1 MTFEGPRDD
10 QCSYFAEDP
19 PRHPSRRRRNAPEAS
34 FSSFRRYAVSSLN
47 WGKSNHDFPK
57 YLFACRYR
65 GLLRQNRPGPAFG
78 PGCRRQCFVQ
88 EQWRAV
94 DKGLRY
100 LASRRCQP
108 GNFVPVDLAHLQSA
122 IARDD
127 FEVSPISRDVDAR
140 LRPSIETLLHA
151 LLPHAV
157 VAHLHEINALVHLV
171 QKTAKCCC
179 KNDWAILVN
188 GCWWTITSLAPR
200 WLSLWRV
207 S

>member
-1 MTFEGPRDD
+1 MTSPNTSLHAAIVDFCARIGRDRLLV
-10 QCSYFAEDP
+10 QGAGGNVSY
-19 PRHPSRRRRNAPEAS
+19 
-34 FSSFRRYAVSSLN
+34 
-47 WGKSNHDFPK
+47 KSNGALWIKASGTWLAD
-57 YLFACRYR
+57 A
-65 GLLRQNRPGPAFG
+65 AS
-78 PGCRRQCFVQ
+78 Q
-88 EQWRAV
+88 EI
-94 DKGLRY
+94 
-100 LASRRCQP
+100 
-108 GNFVPVDLAHLQSA
+108 FVPVDLAHLQSA

-188 GCWWTITSLAPR
+188 GCWWTITNLAPR